1 MDIMTRQCAGESRPV
16 NEPPSAYL
24 AVFFCFME
32 IRRVPGIVLLV
43 NGTRPEEADACR
55 VQQGTALT
63 PGAVATLFRI

>member
-1 MDIMTRQCAGESRPV
+1 
-16 NEPPSAYL
+16 
-24 AVFFCFME
+24 ME